1 MERYHAMSVRS
12 LTARHRQSLAEV
24 SLAPESADKIV
35 GSSEPAEV
43 GHSLQVPDDDA
54 WLHLGGCLMAPKQ
67 ALVSE
72 L

>member
-1 MERYHAMSVRS
+1 
-12 LTARHRQSLAEV
+12 
-24 SLAPESADKIV
+24 V